1 MSGQPDKKDL
11 KIIRIA
17 AIYCLQI
24 ECLGNKST
32 FISFA
37 VFFAVFFAVLKNLTL
52 VDFLDAI
59 SIIS

>member
-1 MSGQPDKKDL
+1 MSGQPDKKDW

-37 VFFAVFFAVLKNLTL
+37 VLKNLTL

-59 SIIS
+59 LIIS